1 MPSGGRP
8 ERGPASGEAARS
20 EPQASEVNQARTGY
34 PRGVKFENEFV
45 VRRPKAELASVLE
58 SDTTVTQLFPDTEIV
73 SNKGGARETRTRVQ
87 ALGTESIVRF
97 VFRTAPGGG
106 LRFEKI
112 CDGKVWRSLDG
123 QIRLLPVN
131 DATTRVQIAMEGTTR
146 ALVPEFTIRAPMQS
160 QLQQM
165 TKALRE
171 RLERG

>member
-1 MPSGGRP
+1 MSSAAGYRGAGPGRKRGPSGY
-8 ERGPASGEAARS
+8 AAF
-20 EPQASEVNQARTGY
+20 
-34 PRGVKFENEFV
+34 VKFENEFV
-45 VRRPKAELASVLE
+45 VRRGKAELAAVLAADE
-58 SDTTVTQLFPDTEIV
+58 TVTQLFPDTEIV
-73 SNKGGARETRTRVQ
+73 SNEGGARETKTRVS

-97 VFRTAPGGG
+97 VFRTAADGG

-160 QLQQM
+160 QLAQM

-171 RLERG
+171 RLERA